1 MLEVII
7 LAIVQ
12 GISEFLPI
20 SSSAHLVVFR
30 ELFHIGDQI
39 ITPDIGLIFDIALHF
54 GTALAIIVF
63 FFKDFLKIFI
73 EGIQIKKTKNKMLWY
88 LAVATIPGAVIGYLL
103 EDIIDTAVRGNYHLI
118 AISLIVIGALLFV
131 VDLKYKQKKKI
142 EAIGLKESIIIGFA
156 QVFALIPGFSRSGT
170 TLIASRMLEI
180 KREDAARFSFYLSVP
195 MVLGALLLSLLK
207 TDFSIIANNLSMF
220 TVGIVVSFLVGITC
234 IKYLLKYLRTHDFK
248 IFMIY
253 RIIFGIII
261 LLMIL

>member
-30 ELFHIGDQI
+30 ELFHIGSTV
-39 ITPDIGLIFDIALHF
+39 ITENSGLIFDIALHF

-63 FFKDFLKIFI
+63 FFKDFLKIFT
-73 EGIQIKKTKNKMLWY
+73 EGIQVKKTNNKMLWY
-88 LAVATIPGAVIGYLL
+88 IVVATIPGAIFGFLL
-103 EDIIDTAVRGNYHLI
+103 EDIIDTAVRGNYYLI
-118 AISLIVIGALLFV
+118 AISLIAIGMLLFV
-131 VDLKYKQKKKI
+131 VDLKYKQKKSIEKI
-142 EAIGLKESIIIGFA
+142 GFKEVLIIGFA

-170 TLIASRMLEI
+170 TLIAARMLEI
-180 KREDAARFSFYLSVP
+180 KREDAAKFSFYLSVP
-195 MVLGALLLSLLK
+195 MVLGALLLGLIK
-207 TDFSIIANNLSMF
+207 TDLSLITSNLSVF
-220 TVGIVVSFLVGITC
+220 AVGIVVSFLVGIIC
-234 IKYLLKYLRTHDFK
+234 IKYLLKYLKSHDFK